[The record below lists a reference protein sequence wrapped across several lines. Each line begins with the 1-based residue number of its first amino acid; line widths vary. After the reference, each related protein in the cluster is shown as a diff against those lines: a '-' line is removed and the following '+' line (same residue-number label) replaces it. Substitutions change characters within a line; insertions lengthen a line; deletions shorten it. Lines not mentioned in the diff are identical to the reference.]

1 MRKVFLTIAAIIV
14 ILAPLALNELFK
26 SKRTLYLYMW
36 SAYIKPDLIEQ
47 FQKDHN
53 CRVVIDTYDSNEA
66 MYTKLKF
73 GGSGYDIV
81 FPSNYFLE
89 LMAIQGMLLPLND
102 TLIPNIKNIDRE
114 FLSGLGLPKTSVG
127 IPYMVSF
134 SGIAWRTDRLSHEP
148 DSWCVFGDQ
157 NLKERMTML
166 NDMRETLGAGLLFLG
181 YSVNTQSSEEIAKAG
196 DLVSRWKHELAKL
209 ESEQYKNGIANAE
222 YLVVHGYSGDCLQVA
237 RVSKNIGFSYPKE
250 GSIVS
255 VDYASIMK
263 TSHDPDLAHAF
274 LNFLLQPSV
283 AAENMEFTNYRCV
296 NSEARQLLP
305 EELRSSPLLY
315 PELSRFVR
323 FECLFPVG
331 TAEKDYIKAWDE
343 VKAAS

>member
-1 MRKVFLTIAAIIV
+1 VKKVLLSFLLIIA
-14 ILAPLALNELFK
+14 ILTPLALNELFK

-47 FQKDHN
+47 FQKDYN

-73 GGSGYDIV
+73 GGSGYDII
-81 FPSNYFLE
+81 FPSNYFLD
-89 LMAIQGMLLPLND
+89 LMASQDMLLPFKD
-102 TLIPNIKNIDRE
+102 TLIPNIKYVDWE
-114 FLSGLGLPKTSVG
+114 FLKNLGLPKTSVG
-127 IPYMVSF
+127 IPYMASF
-134 SGIAWRTDRLSHEP
+134 SGIAWRTDRLSQEP
-148 DSWCVFGDQ
+148 DSWGVFGDQ
-157 NLKERMTML
+157 NLKGRMTML

-181 YSVNTQSSEEIAKAG
+181 YSANTESSKEVAEAG
-196 DLVSRWKHELAKL
+196 ALISHWKHELAKL

-250 GSIVS
+250 GSLVA
-255 VDYASIMK
+255 VDYAAIMK
-263 TSHDPDLAHAF
+263 STHDENLAHAF
-274 LNFLLQPSV
+274 LNFLLEPHV

-315 PELSRFVR
+315 PELSRAVR

-331 TAEKDYIKAWDE
+331 SARKDYIKAWNE